1 MGSITPMRQASELTT
16 LQGGGNVETNIVI
29 EI

>member
-1 MGSITPMRQASELTT
+1 MGSITHTRQGSEVTT